1 MNPYL
6 FCICVSA
13 IFSFVM
19 SKVAINVSH
28 QFKFYDVPKN
38 RNMHTTPIPMLGGVA
53 LFASI
58 AMTLVFVMEWS
69 WSPWLAG
76 MVGAM
81 FICLIGLYDDKY
93 AMNPWLKMGLQSI
106 VISWL
111 FFNNIRISFI
121 TWPGDLSPLF
131 FGPLT
136 SFIVTQV
143 WMITIIN
150 MFNIIDGIDGLAVGV
165 SCLTSVVL
173 LLVSI
178 TVSPPIVSY
187 MLCSIIGAT
196 AMFLKFNFYPAKIF
210 LGDSG
215 ALLLGYFFALA
226 SVFGVLKSTV
236 SVIVLVFIFAVPLM
250 DVVLSVIRRLLKRR
264 NIFYPDLEHI
274 HHQLVG
280 RGISVPTSAIILYAI
295 TVIFGA
301 VAIIASNQS
310 RVLDILI
317 GVVLFFG
324 LLVFFSVLQLSKKQA
339 ENIKK

>member
-1 MNPYL
+1 
-6 FCICVSA
+6 
-13 IFSFVM
+13 
-19 SKVAINVSH
+19 
-28 QFKFYDVPKN
+28 
-38 RNMHTTPIPMLGGVA
+38 MHTTPIPMLGGVA
-53 LFASI
+53 LFVSI
-58 AMTLVFVMEWS
+58 AMTLMFVMEWA

-93 AMNPWLKMGLQSI
+93 AMNPWVKMGLQSI

-111 FFNNIRISFI
+111 FLNNIRISFI

-196 AMFLKFNFYPAKIF
+196 AMFLRFNFYPAKIF

-215 ALLLGYFFALA
+215 ALLLGYCFALA
-226 SVFGVLKSTV
+226 SVLGVLKSTV

-250 DVVLSVIRRLLKRR
+250 DMVLSVIRRLLKRR
-264 NIFYPDLEHI
+264 NIFYLIWSISIINWWAEGYPSQSQPLFYMPLPSF
-274 HHQLVG
+274 LVLWPLLLQ
-280 RGISVPTSAIILYAI
+280 ISHGCWIYSLVRCCSLDSLS
-295 TVIFGA
+295 FFRC
-301 VAIIASNQS
+301 SNYPKNK
-310 RVLDILI
+310 L
-317 GVVLFFG
+317 
-324 LLVFFSVLQLSKKQA
+324 KT
-339 ENIKK
+339 